1 MLAPPRSRA
10 GGLVAL
16 ACGILALGGG
26 DSAAAVPIPSQ
37 VVVGPNASAPE
48 RHAAAE
54 LVQMLANISAS
65 PRAFAVAESSAAGGG
80 AQIAVGWGAA
90 TKLGVPAQLLGGLGR
105 EGYLASSQP
114 SDGVP
119 AGSVA
124 LSGGPGAPRGT
135 LYAVNAFMEAIGVTF
150 LAQDT
155 TLLPASLPPLPA
167 LNTSSF
173 VPRMEYRDQFEFPL
187 MEKTNA
193 SLDLNVH
200 LGLTINSD
208 HPERGAQTIYA
219 PPSDVHTSYALLC
232 PPGQKCATVGSG
244 IPSSLFKSHREWFWP
259 PAPAK
264 PGYGQLCWSNVSLQ
278 HFMVRQVKAYLDSA
292 PNATISEQQ
301 RSLALYLWHSL

>member
-1 MLAPPRSRA
+1 MPCPASPGLARR
-10 GGLVAL
+10 GNGLPQVV
-16 ACGILALGGG
+16 
-26 DSAAAVPIPSQ
+26 SPSQ
-37 VVVGPNASAPE
+37 ATGKPCVLAVGPGAASALDPG
-48 RHAAAE
+48 
-54 LVQMLANISAS
+54 M
-65 PRAFAVAESSAAGGG
+65 P
-80 AQIAVGWGAA
+80 
-90 TKLGVPAQLLGGLGR
+90 PDGLGR

-278 HFMVRQVKAYLDSA
+278 QYMVKQVKAYLDSA

-301 RSLALYLWHSL
+301 RSLALYLRQSL